1 MCLCIPLPGR
11 PSDNDGNA
19 ILQQWSEPMR
29 SAQQSGRHAVGVAL
43 LAVTAL
49 AAAACSSSTSSL
61 SSTSTPATSTPTV
74 GTNTSASASAA
85 ASVTNV
91 TLGYVPYSDD
101 ASLFY
106 AQDSG
111 IFRQHGLN
119 VSFVAQASPVAVEA
133 SMASGTEQFGF
144 ITTPVLINLNSK
156 GVSVKCV
163 SSVDGSEPSNPA
175 DDSTVLVAAKGS
187 GITSVKGLAGKN
199 VAEVQL
205 TSLNSLAVEV
215 LAKQAGINPSSI
227 HQIAIPFPQMAAAL
241 AQGRVQAAVDVAP
254 FASTAMSEGATVL
267 THPNVDLF
275 PNGTV
280 TCLDA
285 MSSYISANPT
295 MVSEFRAA
303 MNQSIAYSKTHES
316 VVKQTLVSHLE
327 LPPAVAQAQILA
339 TNWNSTFNVAS
350 ITAIENYMKE
360 FGVIT
365 TEPPASSLVWN
376 P

>member
-1 MCLCIPLPGR
+1 M
-11 PSDNDGNA
+11 
-19 ILQQWSEPMR
+19 PMR
-29 SAQQSGRHAVGVAL
+29 NAHKSARYAVGVL
-43 LAVTAL
+43 LAATAV
-49 AAAACSSSTSSL
+49 AASACSSSSS
-61 SSTSTPATSTPTV
+61 SSSATAGATS
-74 GTNTSASASAA
+74 GGSSASGGASAA
-85 ASVTNV
+85 GSVTNV

-106 AQDSG
+106 AQSSG
-111 IFRQHGLN
+111 IFKKHGLN
-119 VSFVAQASPVAVEA
+119 VTFVPQASPVAVEA

-156 GVSVKCV
+156 GVNVKCV

-187 GITSVKGLAGKN
+187 GITSVKDLAGKN

-205 TSLNSLAVEV
+205 TSLNSLAVEI
-215 LAKQAGINPSSI
+215 LAKQAGIDPKSI
-227 HQIAIPFPQMAAAL
+227 HQIAIPFPQMPAAL
-241 AQGRVQAAVDVAP
+241 AQGRVQAAVIVAP
-254 FASTAMSEGATVL
+254 FADSATSEGATVL

-285 MSSYISANPT
+285 MGSYISANPT
-295 MVSEFRAA
+295 VVSEFRAA
-303 MNQSIAYSKTHES
+303 MNESIAYSQTHEA
-316 VVKQTLVSHLE
+316 VVKQTLVKGLSLT
-327 LPPAVAQAQILA
+327 PAVAAKQILA
-339 TNWNSTFNVAS
+339 TNWNSALNLAS
-350 ITAIENYMKE
+350 ITMIENYMKQ

-365 TEPPASSLVWN
+365 SEPPAANMVWN

>member
-1 MCLCIPLPGR
+1 MGQVIR
-11 PSDNDGNA
+11 WKS
-19 ILQQWSEPMR
+19 I
-29 SAQQSGRHAVGVAL
+29 SGLAAAVL
-43 LAVTAL
+43 MAVT
-49 AAAACSSSTSSL
+49 AACSSGTSNSG
-61 SSTSTPATSTPTV
+61 STST
-74 GTNTSASASAA
+74 TNTGSA

-144 ITTPVLINLNSK
+144 VTTPVLINLTTK
-156 GVSVKCV
+156 GVGVKCV
-163 SSVDGSEPSNPA
+163 STVDGNEPTNPA
-175 DDSTVLVAAKGS
+175 DDTTVLVAAKGS
-187 GITSVKGLAGKN
+187 GITSIKDLAGKN

-215 LAKQAGINPSSI
+215 LAKQAGIDPATI
-227 HQIAIPFPQMAAAL
+227 HQIQIPFPQMPAAL
-241 AQGRVQAAVDVAP
+241 AQGRVQAAVIVSP
-254 FASTAMSEGATVL
+254 FTQTALAEGATVL
-267 THPNVDLF
+267 SHPNQVLF
-275 PNGTV
+275 PNGTL

-295 MVSEFRAA
+295 IVADFRAA
-303 MNQSIAYSKTHES
+303 MDESVAYTQTHQA
-316 VVKQTLVSHLE
+316 VVKQSLVKGLSLA
-327 LPPAVAQAQILA
+327 PAVAAKQVLNTNFDTSFNTASIAQI
-339 TNWNSTFNVAS
+339 
-350 ITAIENYMKE
+350 ENDMKD
-360 FGVIT
+360 FGIISS
-365 TEPPASSLVWN
+365 EPPASSMLWN

>member
-1 MCLCIPLPGR
+1 
-11 PSDNDGNA
+11 
-19 ILQQWSEPMR
+19 MR
-29 SAQQSGRHAVGVAL
+29 SAHKGTRYAVGVL
-43 LAVTAL
+43 LAATAI
-49 AAAACSSSTSSL
+49 AVSACSSSSS
-61 SSTSTPATSTPTV
+61 SSSSAPATGSG
-74 GTNTSASASAA
+74 GTASAA
-85 ASVTNV
+85 TGGGASGSVTNV

-144 ITTPVLINLNSK
+144 ITTPVLINLASK
-156 GVSVKCV
+156 GVNVKCV
-163 SSVDGSEPSNPA
+163 SSVDGNEPSVPA

-187 GITSVKGLAGKN
+187 GITSVKDLAGKN

-205 TSLNSLAVEV
+205 TSLNSLAVEI
-215 LAKQAGINPSSI
+215 LAKQAGIAPSSI
-227 HQIAIPFPQMAAAL
+227 HQIAIPFAQMPAAL
-241 AQGRVQAAVDVAP
+241 SQGRVQAAVIVAP
-254 FASTAMSEGATVL
+254 FTNTATSEGATVL

-285 MSSYISANPT
+285 MGSYISANPT
-295 MVSEFRAA
+295 VTGEFRAA
-303 MNQSIAYSKTHES
+303 MDQSIAYTKTHEAQ
-316 VVKQTLVSHLE
+316 VKQSLVKGLSLT
-327 LPPAVAQAQILA
+327 PAVAGQQILA
-339 TNWNSTFNVAS
+339 TNFNSTFNVPS
-350 ITAIENYMKE
+350 ITMIENYMKQ

-365 TEPPASSLVWN
+365 SEPTAANLVWN

>member
-1 MCLCIPLPGR
+1 
-11 PSDNDGNA
+11 
-19 ILQQWSEPMR
+19 MR
-29 SAQQSGRHAVGVAL
+29 SVRNSARYAVGAVL
-43 LAVTAL
+43 LAVTAM
-49 AAAACSSSTSSL
+49 AAAACSSSPSSPA
-61 SSTSTPATSTPTV
+61 STPAASVSATTGTTST
-74 GTNTSASASAA
+74 SANAVASTPAA
-85 ASVTNV
+85 VTNV

-111 IFRQHGLN
+111 IFKAHGLN
-119 VSFVAQASPVAVEA
+119 VTFVAQASPVAVEA

-156 GVSVKCV
+156 GVNVKCV

-187 GITSVKGLAGKN
+187 GITSVKDLAGKD

-205 TSLNSLAVEV
+205 PSLNSLAVEV
-215 LAKQAGINPSSI
+215 LAKQAGIDPTAI

-241 AQGRVQAAVDVAP
+241 AQGRVQAAVIVAP
-254 FASTAMSEGATVL
+254 FAQAAISAGATVI

-280 TCLDA
+280 ICLDA
-285 MSSYISANPT
+285 MGSYLSANPS
-295 MVSEFRAA
+295 VAAEFRAA
-303 MNQSIAYSKTHES
+303 MNESIAYSQTHEA
-316 VVKQTLVSHLE
+316 VVKQTLVKGLSLT
-327 LPPAVAQAQILA
+327 PAVAAKQNLT
-339 TNWNSTFNVAS
+339 TNFNSTLNTAS
-350 ITAIENYMKE
+350 ITMIENYMKQ
-360 FGVIT
+360 FGLIT
-365 TEPPASSLVWN
+365 SEPPAASMVWN

>member
-1 MCLCIPLPGR
+1 
-11 PSDNDGNA
+11 
-19 ILQQWSEPMR
+19 MR
-29 SAQQSGRHAVGVAL
+29 SARFAVGVL
-43 LAVTAL
+43 LAAVAV
-49 AAAACSSSTSSL
+49 AASACSSSSS
-61 SSTSTPATSTPTV
+61 SSSTPASSS
-74 GTNTSASASAA
+74 SAGGAASSS

-144 ITTPVLINLNSK
+144 ITTPVLINLASK
-156 GVSVKCV
+156 GVNVKCV
-163 SSVDGSEPSNPA
+163 SSVDGSEPSVPA

-187 GITSVKGLAGKN
+187 GITSVKDLAGKN

-205 TSLNSLAVEV
+205 TSLNSLAIEI
-215 LAKQAGINPSSI
+215 LAKQAGINPTSI
-227 HQIAIPFPQMAAAL
+227 HQIAIPFAQMPAAL
-241 AQGRVQAAVDVAP
+241 AQGRVQAAVIVAP
-254 FASTAMSEGATVL
+254 FASTATSEGATVI

-285 MSSYISANPT
+285 MGSYISANPNV
-295 MVSEFRAA
+295 VSEFRAA
-303 MNQSIAYSKTHES
+303 MDQSIAYSKTHQAQ
-316 VVKQTLVSHLE
+316 VKQTLVKGLSLS
-327 LPPAVAQAQILA
+327 PTVAAAQILA
-339 TNWNSTFNVAS
+339 TNWNSSFNLAS
-350 ITAIENYMKE
+350 ITMIENYMKE

-365 TEPPASSLVWN
+365 SEPPASSLVWN

>member
-1 MCLCIPLPGR
+1 
-11 PSDNDGNA
+11 
-19 ILQQWSEPMR
+19 MR
-29 SAQQSGRHAVGVAL
+29 SAQKRARYAVGVL
-43 LAVTAL
+43 LAATAV
-49 AAAACSSSTSSL
+49 AVSACSSSSS
-61 SSTSTPATSTPTV
+61 SSAPAATA
-74 GTNTSASASAA
+74 GGSASAA
-85 ASVTNV
+85 GTATNV

-106 AQDSG
+106 AQSSG
-111 IFRQHGLN
+111 IFKKHGLN
-119 VSFVAQASPVAVEA
+119 VTFVPQASPVAVEA

-163 SSVDGSEPSNPA
+163 SSVDGSEPSSPA

-187 GITSVKGLAGKN
+187 GITSVKDLAGKN

-205 TSLNSLAVEV
+205 TSLNSLAVEI
-215 LAKQAGINPSSI
+215 LAKQAGISPASI
-227 HQIAIPFPQMAAAL
+227 HQIAIPFPQMPAAL
-241 AQGRVQAAVDVAP
+241 AQGRVQAAVIVAP
-254 FASTAMSEGATVL
+254 FAATALSEGATVL

-295 MVSEFRAA
+295 VVSEFRAA
-303 MNQSIAYSKTHES
+303 MDESIAYSQTHQS
-316 VVKQTLVSHLE
+316 VVKQTLVKGLSLT
-327 LPPAVAQAQILA
+327 PAVAAKQVLA
-339 TNWNSTFNVAS
+339 TNWNPALNTAS
-350 ITAIENYMKE
+350 ITMIENYMKQ

-365 TEPPASSLVWN
+365 SEPPAAGMVWN

>member
-1 MCLCIPLPGR
+1 
-11 PSDNDGNA
+11 
-19 ILQQWSEPMR
+19 MR
-29 SAQQSGRHAVGVAL
+29 SARFAVGVL
-43 LAVTAL
+43 LAAVAV
-49 AAAACSSSTSSL
+49 AASACSSSSS
-61 SSTSTPATSTPTV
+61 SSSTPASS
-74 GTNTSASASAA
+74 SAGGAASSS

-106 AQDSG
+106 AQNSG

-144 ITTPVLINLNSK
+144 ITTPVLINLASK
-156 GVSVKCV
+156 GVNVKCV
-163 SSVDGSEPSNPA
+163 SSVDGSEPSIAA
-175 DDSTVLVAAKGS
+175 DDSMVLVAAKGS
-187 GITSVKGLAGKN
+187 GITSVKDLAGKN

-205 TSLNSLAVEV
+205 TSLNSLAVEI
-215 LAKQAGINPSSI
+215 LAKQAGINPTSI
-227 HQIAIPFPQMAAAL
+227 HQIAIPFAQMPAAL
-241 AQGRVQAAVDVAP
+241 AQGRVQAAVIVAP
-254 FASTAMSEGATVL
+254 FAGTATSEGATVI

-285 MSSYISANPT
+285 MGSYISANPNV
-295 MVSEFRAA
+295 VSEFRAA
-303 MNQSIAYSKTHES
+303 MDQSIAYSKTHQAQ
-316 VVKQTLVSHLE
+316 VKQTLVKGLSLS
-327 LPPAVAQAQILA
+327 PAVAAAQILA
-339 TNWNSTFNVAS
+339 TNWNSSFNLAS
-350 ITAIENYMKE
+350 ITMIENYMKE

-365 TEPPASSLVWN
+365 SEPSASSMVWN

>member
-1 MCLCIPLPGR
+1 MR
-11 PSDNDGNA
+11 NA
-19 ILQQWSEPMR
+19 HK
-29 SAQQSGRHAVGVAL
+29 SARYAVGVL
-43 LAVTAL
+43 LAATAV
-49 AAAACSSSTSSL
+49 AVSACSSSSS
-61 SSTSTPATSTPTV
+61 SSAPAATA
-74 GTNTSASASAA
+74 GGSASAA
-85 ASVTNV
+85 GTATNV

-106 AQDSG
+106 AQSSG
-111 IFRQHGLN
+111 IFKKHGLN
-119 VSFVAQASPVAVEA
+119 VTFVPQASPVAVEA

-163 SSVDGSEPSNPA
+163 SSVDGSEPSIPA

-187 GITSVKGLAGKN
+187 GITSVKDLAGKD

-215 LAKQAGINPSSI
+215 LAKQAGIDPTAI

-241 AQGRVQAAVDVAP
+241 AQGRVQAAVIVAP
-254 FASTAMSEGATVL
+254 FAQAALSAGATVI

-285 MSSYISANPT
+285 TGSYLSANPT
-295 MVSEFRAA
+295 VAADFRAA
-303 MNQSIAYSKTHES
+303 MDESIAYSKTHES
-316 VVKQTLVSHLE
+316 VVKKTLVSHLS
-327 LPPAVAQAQILA
+327 LTPAVAAVQILA
-339 TNWNSTFNVAS
+339 TNWNPALNPAS
-350 ITAIENYMKE
+350 ITAIEGYMKE

-365 TEPPASSLVWN
+365 TEPPAASLIWN